1 MTAKCS
7 KRNRSCFMRERLIS
21 IAGQQFWKKGYLGTS
36 VEEIAKAAKI
46 NKAMVYYYF
55 NNKVDL
61 LHEAILRANQV
72 LHDQALS
79 IINSNIQQEE
89 KLKSFIINHV
99 KYELNNLGISGVG
112 QLERRNLPRK
122 LLIEYNGSRDKYE
135 ALFRK
140 IIAQGIGEG
149 RFSSKDIRL
158 TSLFTLGLVNSI
170 VQWYRPKGRLSPD
183 KIALEVY
190 QYVRDALSVK

>member
-1 MTAKCS
+1 
-7 KRNRSCFMRERLIS
+7 MRERLIS